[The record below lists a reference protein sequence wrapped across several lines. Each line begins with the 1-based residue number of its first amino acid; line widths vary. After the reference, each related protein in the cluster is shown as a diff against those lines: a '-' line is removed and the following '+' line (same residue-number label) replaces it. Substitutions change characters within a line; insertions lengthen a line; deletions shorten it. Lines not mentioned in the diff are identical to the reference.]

1 MNPLQIVVEAFRS
14 MMANRLR
21 TLLTMLGII
30 IGITSVVLLLAVG
43 DSMKRFIAKELEQ
56 LGTNM
61 LFVSPGGDRAQQQRM
76 RSGAAPSL
84 TMQRCRSAQR
94 AAVAG
99 RRGAGAAGRLQSRG
113 GQRERLEDGARRD
126 AGHVQDPRLEDRQG
140 QRLQRS
146 RRARRRAHGGH
157 RPKIADQFFYKID
170 PLGKYI
176 RIENVSFQV
185 VGVLYGEG
193 KQVDGG
199 DLADYV
205 LVPITASP
213 PTWCGSRSPAMCITW
228 SAQGKSGGNLHDAI
242 QDISETLR
250 DRHHIKF
257 EQPDDFRID
266 NLASFAETANKI
278 SAGLAALL
286 GLIGAISLVVGGIG
300 IMNIMLVSVTE
311 RTREIGIRMAI
322 GAKPRDVLLQFLT
335 EAVVICLVG
344 GIFGIMLATG
354 AAAAITSTGKFDVF
368 ITLQAVV
375 VACGFSSL
383 VGVFFG
389 FYPRAGRLQAAAG
402 RLPALRVMG
411 DQ

>member
-1 MNPLQIVVEAFRS
+1 MNFLQIVIEAFRS
-14 MMANRLR
+14 MLANRLR

-30 IGITSVVLLLAVG
+30 IGIASVVLLLAVG
-43 DSMKRFIAKELEQ
+43 DSMKRFIGKELEQ

-61 LFVSPGGDRAQQQRM
+61 LFVSPGGDRAQQQRL
-76 RSGAAPSL
+76 RSGAAPAL
-84 TMQRCRSAQR
+84 TMLD
-94 AAVAG
+94 AAALN
-99 RRGAGAAGRLQSRG
+99 RLPSLAGAAPVLQGGFNLAVGNESASKTVHGVSPDMFKIRGWKIDKGSAFSDADVRSAARTVVIGR
-113 GQRERLEDGARRD
+113 
-126 AGHVQDPRLEDRQG
+126 
-140 QRLQRS
+140 
-146 RRARRRAHGGH
+146 
-157 RPKIADQFFYKID
+157 KIADQFFYKID

-176 RIENVSFQV
+176 RIDNLSFQV

-199 DLADYV
+199 DLSDYV
-205 LVPITASP
+205 LVPITAAAANLVKMP
-213 PTWCGSRSPAMCITW
+213 FPGNVHYVV
-228 SAQGKSGGNLHDAI
+228 AQGRSGGSLAEAI
-242 QDISETLR
+242 EDINETLR

-266 NLASFAETANKI
+266 NLASFAETAKTI

-286 GLIGAISLVVGGIG
+286 GVIGAISLIVGGIG

-344 GIFGIMLATG
+344 GVFGIVLATG
-354 AAAAITSTGKFDVF
+354 AAAAITATGKFQVF

-389 FYPRAGRLQAAAG
+389 FYPARRASKL
-402 RLPALRVMG
+402 LPVDCLRYE
-411 DQ
+411 

>member
-84 TMQRCRSAQR
+84 TMRDAEALNALPSL
-94 AAVAG
+94 
-99 RRGAGAAGRLQSRG
+99 AGAAPVLQGGFNLAVGNENASKTVHGVTPAMFKIRGWKIDKGSAFSEADVRAAARMVVIGRK
-113 GQRERLEDGARRD
+113 
-126 AGHVQDPRLEDRQG
+126 V
-140 QRLQRS
+140 
-146 RRARRRAHGGH
+146 
-157 RPKIADQFFYKID
+157 ADQFFYKID

-205 LVPITASP
+205 LVPITASAANLVRQP
-213 PTWCGSRSPAMCITW
+213 FPGNVHYVV
-228 SAQGKSGGNLHDAI
+228 AQGRSGGNLNDAI
-242 QDISETLR
+242 LDISETLR

-368 ITLQAVV
+368 ITVQAVV

-389 FYPRAGRLQAAAG
+389 FYPARRASKL
-402 RLPALRVMG
+402 LPVDCLRYE
-411 DQ
+411 

>member
-1 MNPLQIVVEAFRS
+1 

-76 RSGAAPSL
+76 RSGAAPAL
-84 TMQRCRSAQR
+84 TMAD
-94 AAVAG
+94 AAALNALPSL
-99 RRGAGAAGRLQSRG
+99 AGAAGVLQGGFNLAVGNENASKTVHGVTPAMFKIRGWKIDKGSAFSDADVRAASRMVVIG
-113 GQRERLEDGARRD
+113 K
-126 AGHVQDPRLEDRQG
+126 
-140 QRLQRS
+140 
-146 RRARRRAHGGH
+146 
-157 RPKIADQFFYKID
+157 KIADQFFYKVD

-205 LVPITASP
+205 LVPITASAANLVRLP
-213 PTWCGSRSPAMCITW
+213 FPGNVHYVV
-228 SAQGKSGGNLHDAI
+228 AQGKSGGNLQDAI
-242 QDISETLR
+242 QDINETLR

-266 NLASFAETANKI
+266 NLASFAETAQKI

-286 GLIGAISLVVGGIG
+286 GLIGAISLIVGGIG

-344 GIFGIMLATG
+344 GVFGILLATG
-354 AAAAITSTGKFDVF
+354 AAAGITSTGKFDVF

-389 FYPRAGRLQAAAG
+389 FYPARRASKL
-402 RLPALRVMG
+402 LPVDCLRYE
-411 DQ
+411 

>member
-1 MNPLQIVVEAFRS
+1 MNLLQIVVEAFRS
-14 MMANRLR
+14 MLANRLR

-61 LFVSPGGDRAQQQRM
+61 LFISPGGDRAQQQRM
-76 RSGAAPSL
+76 RSGAQPAMTIADAAALNELPSL
-84 TMQRCRSAQR
+84 SGAAPVLQGGFNLSVGNENASKTVHGVTPAMFKIRGWKVDKGSAFSDADVR
-94 AAVAG
+94 AASRMVVIG
-99 RRGAGAAGRLQSRG
+99 R
-113 GQRERLEDGARRD
+113 
-126 AGHVQDPRLEDRQG
+126 
-140 QRLQRS
+140 
-146 RRARRRAHGGH
+146 
-157 RPKIADQFFYKID
+157 KIADQFFYKQD

-199 DLADYV
+199 DLSEYV
-205 LVPITASP
+205 IVPITAASANLIKTAFP
-213 PTWCGSRSPAMCITW
+213 GNVHYVV
-228 SAQGKSGGNLHDAI
+228 AQGKSGGNLQDAI
-242 QDISETLR
+242 MDIGETLR
-250 DRHHIKF
+250 DRHHIKID
-257 EQPDDFRID
+257 QPDDFRID
-266 NLASFAETANKI
+266 NLASFAETAQKI

-286 GLIGAISLVVGGIG
+286 GLIGAISLIVGGIG

-344 GIFGIMLATG
+344 GIFGIMLATL
-354 AAAAITSTGKFDVF
+354 AASGITATGKFDVF

-389 FYPRAGRLQAAAG
+389 FYPARRASKL
-402 RLPALRVMG
+402 LPVDCLRYE
-411 DQ
+411 

>member
-76 RSGAAPSL
+76 RSGAAPAL
-84 TMQRCRSAQR
+84 TMAD
-94 AAVAG
+94 AAALNALPSL
-99 RRGAGAAGRLQSRG
+99 AGAAGVLQGGFNLAVGNENASKTVHGVTPAMFKIRGWKIDKGSAFSDADVRAASRMVVIG
-113 GQRERLEDGARRD
+113 K
-126 AGHVQDPRLEDRQG
+126 
-140 QRLQRS
+140 
-146 RRARRRAHGGH
+146 
-157 RPKIADQFFYKID
+157 KIADQFFYKVD

-205 LVPITASP
+205 LVPITASAANLVRLP
-213 PTWCGSRSPAMCITW
+213 FPGNVHYVV
-228 SAQGKSGGNLHDAI
+228 AQGKSGGNLQDAI
-242 QDISETLR
+242 EDINETLR

-266 NLASFAETANKI
+266 NLASFAETAQKI

-286 GLIGAISLVVGGIG
+286 GLIGAISLIVGGIG

-344 GIFGIMLATG
+344 GVFGILLATG

-389 FYPRAGRLQAAAG
+389 FYPARRASKL
-402 RLPALRVMG
+402 LPVDCLRYE
-411 DQ
+411 

>member
-1 MNPLQIVVEAFRS
+1 MNLLQIVVEAFRS
-14 MMANRLR
+14 MLANRLR

-61 LFVSPGGDRAQQQRM
+61 LFISPGGDRAQQQRM
-76 RSGAAPSL
+76 RSGAQPAMTIADAAALNELPSL
-84 TMQRCRSAQR
+84 
-94 AAVAG
+94 
-99 RRGAGAAGRLQSRG
+99 AGAAPVLQGGFNLSVGNENASKTVHGVTPAMFKIRGWKVDKGSAFSDADVRAASRMVVIGR
-113 GQRERLEDGARRD
+113 
-126 AGHVQDPRLEDRQG
+126 
-140 QRLQRS
+140 
-146 RRARRRAHGGH
+146 
-157 RPKIADQFFYKID
+157 KIADQFFYKQD

-199 DLADYV
+199 DLSEYV
-205 LVPITASP
+205 IVPITAASANLIKTAFP
-213 PTWCGSRSPAMCITW
+213 GNVHYVV
-228 SAQGKSGGNLHDAI
+228 AQGKSGGNLQDAI
-242 QDISETLR
+242 MDIGETLR
-250 DRHHIKF
+250 DRHHIKID
-257 EQPDDFRID
+257 QPDDFRID
-266 NLASFAETANKI
+266 NLASFAETAQKI

-286 GLIGAISLVVGGIG
+286 GLIGAISLIVGGIG

-344 GIFGIMLATG
+344 GIFGIMLATL
-354 AAAAITSTGKFDVF
+354 AATGITATGKFDVF

-389 FYPRAGRLQAAAG
+389 FYPARRASKL
-402 RLPALRVMG
+402 LPVDCLRYE
-411 DQ
+411 

>member
-1 MNPLQIVVEAFRS
+1 

-61 LFVSPGGDRAQQQRM
+61 LFISPGGDRAQQQRM
-76 RSGAAPSL
+76 RSGAQPALTIRDAAALDQLPSL
-84 TMQRCRSAQR
+84 
-94 AAVAG
+94 
-99 RRGAGAAGRLQSRG
+99 AGAAPVLQGGFNLAVGNENAVKTIHGVTPAMFKIRGWKVDKGSAFSDADVRSAARMVVIGR
-113 GQRERLEDGARRD
+113 
-126 AGHVQDPRLEDRQG
+126 
-140 QRLQRS
+140 
-146 RRARRRAHGGH
+146 
-157 RPKIADQFFYKID
+157 KIADQFFYKQD

-199 DLADYV
+199 DLSEYV
-205 LVPITASP
+205 IVPITAASANLVKVQFP
-213 PTWCGSRSPAMCITW
+213 GNVHYVV
-228 SAQGKSGGNLHDAI
+228 AQGKSGGNLQDAI
-242 QDISETLR
+242 QDINETLR
-250 DRHHIKF
+250 DRHHIKID
-257 EQPDDFRID
+257 QPDDFRID
-266 NLASFAETANKI
+266 NLASFAETAQKI
-278 SAGLAALL
+278 SAGIALLL

-344 GIFGIMLATG
+344 GIFGILLASG
-354 AAAAITSTGKFDVF
+354 AAAGITATGKFDVI
-368 ITLQAVV
+368 ITLRAVI

-389 FYPRAGRLQAAAG
+389 FYPARRASRL
-402 RLPALRVMG
+402 LPVDCLRYE
-411 DQ
+411 

>member
-1 MNPLQIVVEAFRS
+1 MNLLQIVVEAFRS
-14 MMANRLR
+14 MLANRLR

-61 LFVSPGGDRAQQQRM
+61 LFISPGGDRAQQQRM
-76 RSGAAPSL
+76 RSGAQPAMTIADAAALNELPSL
-84 TMQRCRSAQR
+84 SGAAPVLQSGFNLSVGNENASKTVHGVTPAMFKIRGWKVDKGSAFSDADVR
-94 AAVAG
+94 AASRMVVIG
-99 RRGAGAAGRLQSRG
+99 R
-113 GQRERLEDGARRD
+113 
-126 AGHVQDPRLEDRQG
+126 
-140 QRLQRS
+140 
-146 RRARRRAHGGH
+146 
-157 RPKIADQFFYKID
+157 KIADQFFYKQD

-199 DLADYV
+199 DLSEYV
-205 LVPITASP
+205 IVPITAASANLIKTAFP
-213 PTWCGSRSPAMCITW
+213 GNVHYVV
-228 SAQGKSGGNLHDAI
+228 AQGKSGGNLQDAI
-242 QDISETLR
+242 MDIGETLR
-250 DRHHIKF
+250 DRHHIKID
-257 EQPDDFRID
+257 QPDDFRID
-266 NLASFAETANKI
+266 NLASFAETAQKI

-286 GLIGAISLVVGGIG
+286 GLIGAISLIVGGIG

-344 GIFGIMLATG
+344 GIFGIMLATL
-354 AAAAITSTGKFDVF
+354 AARGITATGKFDVF

-389 FYPRAGRLQAAAG
+389 FYPARRASKL
-402 RLPALRVMG
+402 LPVDCLRYE
-411 DQ
+411 

>member
-1 MNPLQIVVEAFRS
+1 MNFIQIVVEAFRS

-61 LFVSPGGDRAQQQRM
+61 LFISPGGDRAQQQRM
-76 RSGAAPSL
+76 RSGAQPALTIRDAEALDQLPSL
-84 TMQRCRSAQR
+84 
-94 AAVAG
+94 
-99 RRGAGAAGRLQSRG
+99 AGAAPVLQGGFNLAVGNENATKTVHGVTPAMFKIRGWKVDKGSAFSDADVRAAARMVVIGR
-113 GQRERLEDGARRD
+113 
-126 AGHVQDPRLEDRQG
+126 
-140 QRLQRS
+140 
-146 RRARRRAHGGH
+146 
-157 RPKIADQFFYKID
+157 KIADQFFYKQD

-176 RIENVSFQV
+176 RIENVSFQI

-199 DLADYV
+199 DLSEYV
-205 LVPITASP
+205 IVPITAASANLVKVQFP
-213 PTWCGSRSPAMCITW
+213 GNVHYVV
-228 SAQGKSGGNLHDAI
+228 AQGKSGGNLQDAI
-242 QDISETLR
+242 QDINETLR
-250 DRHHIKF
+250 DRHHIKID
-257 EQPDDFRID
+257 QPDDFRID
-266 NLASFAETANKI
+266 NLASFAETAQKI
-278 SAGLAALL
+278 SAGIALLL

-335 EAVVICLVG
+335 EAVVICFVG
-344 GIFGIMLATG
+344 GLFGILLASG
-354 AAAAITSTGKFDVF
+354 AAAGITATGKFDVI
-368 ITLQAVV
+368 ITLRAVI

-389 FYPRAGRLQAAAG
+389 FYPARRASRL
-402 RLPALRVMG
+402 LPVDCLRYE
-411 DQ
+411 